1 MQSVRLKYV
10 YLFMLLLCSIVLSSE
25 KQVEVTN
32 FFAKLYLAP
41 SINSKFMGLAQK
53 GEKYTILLSSNFWY
67 RIDFKGVP
75 VWVENSNIQV
85 FDPDA
90 PPAAKTEN
98 IPEQNQNVAPTTSPE
113 ISDSQPSSSSSLTAS
128 TSTTG
133 NTNVS
138 TTLPTSGGQPTRF
151 ENKRESFTREQDSIK
166 QSSRLRRWISRE
178 NFSRLPIIE
187 QNFEE
192 ERKDKFFLVTTSPAK
207 VLLVLSPDSPIL
219 GMVNRGEHLQ
229 LIGEGES
236 WCKVS
241 YKDTVGWIERKDGRV
256 VTSTSFPIFLNFGTI
271 IIIAAV
277 ILLILLIFAIAKLLN
292 RKAAAKPV
300 ASENKKA
307 LIIARESKTV
317 MGTLTNTSTSMDKCF
332 VEIGFETR
340 TTADLQNV
348 KSCIDTYAPDVV
360 LIDWRFDRT
369 IINSVEGIFT
379 SSPRANSIV
388 VVIYNVPDPTSMFA
402 NPALPRMAF
411 LGISFS
417 DRDLFKVVTPL
428 MVTSEAAQMS
438 QKNDQTSALEGE
450 IAGGNLIE
458 VMQYIEIGTK
468 TGCLIIETG
477 KPFCLIYFNMGSIIY
492 AATSEGL
499 IGREALYASL
509 NLEVG
514 KFKFLLNK
522 KPKSS
527 NANLSTLEVLMSWT
541 KNLDETLK
549 H

>member
-1 MQSVRLKYV
+1 
-10 YLFMLLLCSIVLSSE
+10 
-25 KQVEVTN
+25 
-32 FFAKLYLAP
+32 
-41 SINSKFMGLAQK
+41 
-53 GEKYTILLSSNFWY
+53 
-67 RIDFKGVP
+67 
-75 VWVENSNIQV
+75 
-85 FDPDA
+85 
-90 PPAAKTEN
+90 
-98 IPEQNQNVAPTTSPE
+98 
-113 ISDSQPSSSSSLTAS
+113 
-128 TSTTG
+128 
-133 NTNVS
+133 
-138 TTLPTSGGQPTRF
+138 
-151 ENKRESFTREQDSIK
+151 
-166 QSSRLRRWISRE
+166 
-178 NFSRLPIIE
+178 
-187 QNFEE
+187 
-192 ERKDKFFLVTTSPAK
+192 
-207 VLLVLSPDSPIL
+207 
-219 GMVNRGEHLQ
+219 MVNRGEHLQ

-256 VTSTSFPIFLNFGTI
+256 VASTSFPIFLNFGTI
-271 IIIAAV
+271 IIIASS
-277 ILLILLIFAIAKLLN
+277 ILLIILIIVIAKLFN
-292 RKAAAKPV
+292 RKAAARLV
-300 ASENKKA
+300 ASDNKKA
-307 LIIARESKTV
+307 LIIAKESKSV
-317 MGTLTNTSTSMDKCF
+317 IGTLTNTATSLDKCF

-348 KSCIDTYAPDVV
+348 KSLIDTYAPDVV

-369 IINSVEGIFT
+369 IINSVERIFT
-379 SSPRANSIV
+379 SSPSANSIV
-388 VVIYNVPDPTSMFA
+388 VIIYNVPDPTSMFA

-417 DRDLFKVVTPL
+417 DRDMFKIITPL
-428 MVTSEAAQMS
+428 MITSEAAQMS
-438 QKNDQTSALEGE
+438 QQNDQPSALEGE
-450 IAGGNLIE
+450 IAAGNLIE

-499 IGREALYASL
+499 LGRDALYASL

-527 NANLSTLEVLMSWT
+527 NTNLSTLEVLMSWT